1 MEKDICGRGKDDF
14 LVLGSLNMDM
24 VTRTLRFPSPG
35 ETIKGISFKIFPGGK
50 GANQAVA
57 LARLGARVKMLGALG
72 DDMLGSMYLNTL
84 RNECIDT
91 EGIKIFETMSTGTAS
106 IEVSQTG
113 ENRIIIVPGANGL
126 IEDSHIARI
135 GELSGSIKM
144 LLLQLEIP
152 LEATL
157 QAARTVASL
166 GIPILLDPAPAQDLP
181 AELYSLVDIITPN
194 ETEAALLTGED
205 TGSETGIRHAIKTL
219 HSKGVK
225 IVIIKVGAKGAW
237 VSDAQA
243 IRHVPSF
250 AVNVIDTVAA
260 GDSFNAGLAFA
271 LGRGCK
277 LIDAVRFAN
286 ATGAL
291 STTKEGAQSAMP
303 SLIEVERF
311 LNRQAG

>member
-57 LARLGARVKMLGALG
+57 MARLGARVKMLGALG

-144 LLLQLEIP
+144 LLD
-152 LEATL
+152 
-157 QAARTVASL
+157 RKSV
-166 GIPILLDPAPAQDLP
+166 
-181 AELYSLVDIITPN
+181 V
-194 ETEAALLTGED
+194 
-205 TGSETGIRHAIKTL
+205 
-219 HSKGVK
+219 
-225 IVIIKVGAKGAW
+225 
-237 VSDAQA
+237 
-243 IRHVPSF
+243 
-250 AVNVIDTVAA
+250 
-260 GDSFNAGLAFA
+260 
-271 LGRGCK
+271 
-277 LIDAVRFAN
+277 
-286 ATGAL
+286 
-291 STTKEGAQSAMP
+291 
-303 SLIEVERF
+303 
-311 LNRQAG
+311 